1 MSMDNGELMKERTLT
16 VISHG
21 EERGKSTKNRV
32 TIPQGMIV
40 SVIASENP
48 VQKSGGGQQHKVHV
62 LLMDGNQLELY
73 ISGADLAILERAAG
87 LYFTPA

>member
-1 MSMDNGELMKERTLT
+1 MNIDNGELMQERTLT

-21 EERGKSTKNRV
+21 EERGKSIRNRV

-48 VQKSGGGQQHKVHV
+48 VQKAGGGEQHKVHV

-73 ISGADLAILERAAG
+73 ISGADLATLERAAG